1 MPTPSLLALQVLLTY
16 PALAVQ
22 PADVH
27 APNRTPQHLRV
38 AHPARQAALRG
49 GAPWRAFVA
58 GEGAGWRARFDEH
71 SGLPH
76 RAWGPGIELGLVAG
90 AGASEVESALRS
102 LLHDQG
108 GLRGVPLEQLVLDRA
123 VYLEAS
129 DHWILEFDQIV
140 PPMAGTP
147 SRHGGLE
154 LLEASAPQGS
164 EPVLTRGRWSAERA
178 VWNPADWH
186 ALAELDPAGAPVVLG
201 GRLLAH
207 LRHGRLVMLG
217 VDTHPQAASVDTRPT
232 ISAWSAVE
240 VAVDDGPLPEAA
252 HAVEGATLV
261 VVPVAGPGGIR
272 YHLAWAVRTRTGPQ
286 RGDPPGIWFSLVDA
300 NSGELLGVENQVRFG
315 EGVIYGEHDTRT
327 VDGDMSVSSLPFL
340 DLASELDADTTDES
354 GAYSV
359 EGEVL
364 ELDGLEG
371 TYIRVN
377 NASGDEGWTSWTDGD
392 LMLTDEQAS
401 QAEIDSFVF
410 LSQIRSWG
418 EVHAP
423 DLGIVTG
430 RLTSNV
436 DIASSCN
443 AYYDGSV
450 NFFQAGS
457 GCNNT
462 GRIADVAY
470 HEWGHGLHAYA
481 ADSWYVDGAVGEG
494 AGDVT
499 AFLQTGDSTIGPG
512 FFTNGQGIRD
522 VARDRVYPDDWT
534 GEVHEDGLIFGG
546 AVWDLLEL
554 LRETM
559 PEEDARFLVAELFVE
574 ALRAN
579 PSTEETYDAF
589 IVSDDDNGDLGDG
602 TPHTCEI
609 LEAFSRHGLGPSGSA
624 AVLQLDTT
632 PVGPQVG
639 AGEDITVEASLVN
652 LVPDCIKDV
661 LDEAELLYS
670 IDRGASWTSLDLD
683 VAGTE
688 LAGVIPAQPEGTVVH
703 YYLAARNDDA
713 DVTAPPGGERTPFS
727 LYVGGLEPLWCNDFE
742 VDDGGFSHQSFS
754 GSDDWAWDSPPG
766 IGGDPVEAASGVMV
780 WGNDLG
786 DGRNDGE
793 YNNNAHNLLESPAID
808 TQGNSEV
815 VVQFSRWLQV
825 EDGYYDQARVLAN
838 DEVIWSNH
846 ATDRSI
852 GNEHHQDEQWVTES
866 FMVDLGDAE
875 SLTLGWELQA
885 DAGLTFGGWTIDDL
899 CVYAPAP
906 PPPALEDTGTD
917 EPPEGCGGCSG
928 APGGPAGLL
937 LPLLTLGLVR
947 RRGDQ

>member
-240 VAVDDGPLPEAA
+240 FAVDDGPLPEAA

-340 DLASELDADTTDES
+340 DLASELDADIPQRAAVVRFVSTTVDTTIVGSFDTLDMAIGPEVDRRRPEGVVENAEEFPYGERCVRR
-354 GAYSV
+354 GAAAPSFPSCELPPREGDSV
-359 EGEVL
+359 ESVQE
-364 ELDGLEG
+364 
-371 TYIRVN
+371 RV
-377 NASGDEGWTSWTDGD
+377 E
-392 LMLTDEQAS
+392 
-401 QAEIDSFVF
+401 
-410 LSQIRSWG
+410 
-418 EVHAP
+418 
-423 DLGIVTG
+423 
-430 RLTSNV
+430 
-436 DIASSCN
+436 
-443 AYYDGSV
+443 
-450 NFFQAGS
+450 
-457 GCNNT
+457 
-462 GRIADVAY
+462 
-470 HEWGHGLHAYA
+470 
-481 ADSWYVDGAVGEG
+481 
-494 AGDVT
+494 
-499 AFLQTGDSTIGPG
+499 
-512 FFTNGQGIRD
+512 
-522 VARDRVYPDDWT
+522 
-534 GEVHEDGLIFGG
+534 
-546 AVWDLLEL
+546 
-554 LRETM
+554 REH
-559 PEEDARFLVAELFVE
+559 
-574 ALRAN
+574 
-579 PSTEETYDAF
+579 
-589 IVSDDDNGDLGDG
+589 I
-602 TPHTCEI
+602 
-609 LEAFSRHGLGPSGSA
+609 
-624 AVLQLDTT
+624 
-632 PVGPQVG
+632 
-639 AGEDITVEASLVN
+639 
-652 LVPDCIKDV
+652 
-661 LDEAELLYS
+661 
-670 IDRGASWTSLDLD
+670 
-683 VAGTE
+683 
-688 LAGVIPAQPEGTVVH
+688 
-703 YYLAARNDDA
+703 AAR
-713 DVTAPPGGERTPFS
+713 
-727 LYVGGLEPLWCNDFE
+727 VG
-742 VDDGGFSHQSFS
+742 
-754 GSDDWAWDSPPG
+754 
-766 IGGDPVEAASGVMV
+766 
-780 WGNDLG
+780 
-786 DGRNDGE
+786 
-793 YNNNAHNLLESPAID
+793 
-808 TQGNSEV
+808 
-815 VVQFSRWLQV
+815 
-825 EDGYYDQARVLAN
+825 
-838 DEVIWSNH
+838 
-846 ATDRSI
+846 
-852 GNEHHQDEQWVTES
+852 
-866 FMVDLGDAE
+866 
-875 SLTLGWELQA
+875 
-885 DAGLTFGGWTIDDL
+885 
-899 CVYAPAP
+899 
-906 PPPALEDTGTD
+906 
-917 EPPEGCGGCSG
+917 
-928 APGGPAGLL
+928 
-937 LPLLTLGLVR
+937 
-947 RRGDQ
+947 